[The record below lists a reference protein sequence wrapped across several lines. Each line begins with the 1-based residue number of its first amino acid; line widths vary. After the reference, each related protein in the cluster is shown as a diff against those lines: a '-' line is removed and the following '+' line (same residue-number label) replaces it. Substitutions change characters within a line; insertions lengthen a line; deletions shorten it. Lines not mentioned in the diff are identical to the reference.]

1 LTDLSA
7 VSEPELERAFAAG
20 GLLASKVDG
29 YTPRAVQ
36 MQMAVQVLA
45 AIRRQNTLIVEAGT
59 GTGKTFAY
67 LAPALLFGGK
77 VMLSTASRN
86 LQDQLFNRDL
96 PRVRDALA
104 VPVTTALLKGR
115 ANYVCHFHLERT
127 AQDGRLNNREEV
139 RQLAEIKRFA
149 MESASGDKAELAG
162 VPEESGIWAKVTST
176 AENCLSAECPQF
188 SKCFVMKA
196 RKAALDADVVVIN
209 HHLFFADAALRE
221 DGVAELLPA
230 FNTLIFDEAHQL
242 PDIATNFFG
251 AQTSTRQWL
260 ELSRDTVAIL
270 LSTARDAVQ
279 PREAAQAL
287 ETAVREARI
296 ARTELNGRLPFEEAM
311 RDTKLV
317 NALRA
322 VRDKLE
328 ALAKALE
335 PHRERDVLISQLFTR
350 ALALEQNLAAWSEVG
365 DDEVIRWIEFSPT
378 AMQLMSAPLSVADKI
393 RTLRDKLN
401 AAWIMTSATLAVR
414 GEFGL
419 FEQSMGLQDAQT
431 LALDSPFDYETQG
444 LLYVPQGL
452 PDANAIE
459 FTPQLVTH
467 VVPLIAAL
475 GGKTFILC
483 TSLRAV
489 DRAAKTLRTLA
500 EGDPALAAL
509 KLLVQGEG
517 SRTALLEQFRQD
529 QGAVLIGSASFWE
542 GVDVRGKALSM
553 VVIDKLPFAPPD
565 DPLFSARLE
574 AVRKAGGNPFFD
586 IQLPEAVITLKQ
598 GVGRL
603 IRDDKDRGL
612 LVIGDARLVDKPYGK
627 QIWRSLPPFARTR
640 ELKEAVEFARG
651 LVGVEKPVSEQV

>member
-1 LTDLSA
+1 MTLTDSTEVFEQDLHR
-7 VSEPELERAFAAG
+7 VFAQDGA
-20 GLLASKVDG
+20 LASKVDG

-36 MQMAVQVLA
+36 LQMAQQVLA

-86 LQDQLFNRDL
+86 LQDQLFAKDL

-104 VPVTTALLKGR
+104 VPVTAALLKGR
-115 ANYVCHFHLERT
+115 SNYVCHFHMERT
-127 AQDGRLNNREEV
+127 AQDGRLSSKEEV
-139 RQLAEIKRFA
+139 SHLAQIKRFA
-149 MESASGDKAELAG
+149 MESATGDKAQLAD
-162 VPEESGIWAKVTST
+162 VPEDAVIWPKVTST

-196 RKAALDADVVVIN
+196 RKAALDADIVVIN

-251 AQTSTRQWL
+251 TQTSTRQWL
-260 ELSRDTVAIL
+260 ELARDTVAIL
-270 LSTARDAVQ
+270 LSVARDAVQ

-287 ETAVREARI
+287 EVAVREARI
-296 ARTELNGRLPFEEAM
+296 ARAELHGRVAYDECM
-311 RDTKLV
+311 RDAKLPA
-317 NALRA
+317 ALNK
-322 VRDKLE
+322 VREKLE
-328 ALAKALE
+328 TLSKALE
-335 PHRERDVLISQLFTR
+335 PHRERDVLVSQLFTR
-350 ALALEQNLAAWSEVG
+350 ALAQAQNLAAWCEAS
-365 DDEVIRWIEFSPT
+365 DDEVIRWIDLTPS
-378 AMQLMSAPLSVADKI
+378 AMQLMSAPLSVAEKI
-393 RTLRDKLN
+393 RTLREKLN

-414 GEFGL
+414 GAFGL
-419 FEQSMGLQDAQT
+419 FEQSMGLEGAQT
-431 LALDSPFDYETQG
+431 LALDSPFDYATQG

-452 PDANAIE
+452 PEANAIE

-467 VVPLIAAL
+467 VAPLIAAL
-475 GGKTFILC
+475 GGRSFILC

-489 DRAAKTLRTLA
+489 DRAAKTLRNLQ
-500 EGDPALAAL
+500 EQDPALAAL

-565 DPLFSARLE
+565 DPLFAARLE
-574 AVRKAGGNPFFD
+574 ASRKAGGNPFFD

-603 IRDDKDRGL
+603 IRDTSDRGL

-640 ELKEAVEFARG
+640 ELQEALEFARG
-651 LVGVEKPVSEQV
+651 LAGADDQGDV

>member
-1 LTDLSA
+1 LTLTDLSA
-7 VSEPELERAFAAG
+7 VSDPQLEQVFATG
-20 GLLASKVDG
+20 GLLAAKVEG
-29 YTPRAVQ
+29 YTPRPVQ
-36 MQMAVQVLA
+36 MQMALSVLA
-45 AIRRQNTLIVEAGT
+45 TIRRQSTLIVEAGT

-96 PRVRDALA
+96 PRVREALA

-127 AQDGRLNNREEV
+127 AQDGRLANQEEV
-139 RQLAEIKRFA
+139 RQLAQVKRFA
-149 MESASGDKAELAG
+149 QQSATGDKAELAD

-176 AENCLSAECPQF
+176 ADNCLSAECPHF
-188 SKCFVMKA
+188 SQCFVMKA

-242 PDIATNFFG
+242 PNIATNFFG
-251 AQTSTRQWL
+251 TQTSTRQWL
-260 ELSRDTVAIL
+260 ELSRDAVAIL

-287 ETAVREARI
+287 ELAARDARI
-296 ARTELNGRLPFEEAM
+296 ARSELNGRLAFEEAM
-311 RDTKLV
+311 REPRLPQ
-317 NALRA
+317 ALQA
-322 VRDKLE
+322 VREKLE
-328 ALAKALE
+328 ALAHALE

-350 ALALEQNLAAWSEVG
+350 ALAQEQTLAAWCEAR
-365 DDEVIRWIEFSPT
+365 DEEVIRWVELSPT
-378 AMQLMSAPLSVADKI
+378 AMQLMSAPLSVAEK
-393 RTLRDKLN
+393 LRALREKLN

-414 GEFGL
+414 GAFDL
-419 FEQSMGLQDAQT
+419 FEHSMGLEGAQT
-431 LALDSPFDYETQG
+431 LALDSPFDYQSQG

-452 PDANAIE
+452 PDANAAE
-459 FTPQLVTH
+459 FTPALVTH
-467 VVPLIAAL
+467 VVPLVTAL
-475 GGKTFILC
+475 QGRTFILC

-489 DRAAKTLRTLA
+489 DRAAKTLRALA
-500 EGDPALAAL
+500 EKDPALAAL

-565 DPLFSARLE
+565 DPLFAARLE

-586 IQLPEAVITLKQ
+586 IQLPEAVIALKQ

-603 IRDDKDRGL
+603 IRDAHDRGL

-640 ELKEAVEFARG
+640 ALDEAITFAKQ
-651 LVGVEKPVSEQV
+651 LI